1 MTYEKSHVRP
11 KWQLYQSPTWWCN
24 EFLGGWETGVSLE
37 STLEHCWHKSSCL
50 TKIPHFNIEGD
61 SQKQHKLNE
70 TLQVQRFISCH
81 CFLVIIASLLASL
94 KLVGWGVSRL
104 SQVSTFQD
112 MWCFFPPTMHVQV
125 WGIWHPTTRMWS
137 FHSNWKCT
145 GRWLGKVLTWKHE
158 DLSLNARN
166 LHKSQML

>member
-24 EFLGGWETGVSLE
+24 EFLGGWETGVWLE

-112 MWCFFPPTMHVQV
+112 YSVKFPPFRICDVSSLLQCMFTFGESDILQCECDHFT
-125 WGIWHPTTRMWS
+125 GIG
-137 FHSNWKCT
+137 N
-145 GRWLGKVLTWKHE
+145 GLGDGWV
-158 DLSLNARN
+158 RF
-166 LHKSQML
+166 